1 MHRKKPVK
9 ITVDTNILVSMYV
22 YPGGVLTGI
31 MKEAEAGGCEIGIST
46 DILDELCL
54 VLRKK
59 FMWEEDKIARLA
71 AQLMRLYRTVES
83 RKKIHACKADPTDD
97 KVIEAAVE
105 FGADYILSGDRHLLD
120 MKKYGS
126 MEILRPAELIKRL

>member
-1 MHRKKPVK
+1 MRRKKPVK
-9 ITVDTNILVSMYV
+9 ITVDTNIPVSMYV

-31 MKEAEAGGCEIGIST
+31 MQEAEAGGCEIGIST

-59 FMWEEDKIARLA
+59 FTWEEAKIARLK
-71 AQLMRLYRTVES
+71 AQLTRLYRVVEPR
-83 RKKIHACKADPTDD
+83 RKIKACIADPTDD
-97 KVIEAAVE
+97 KVLEAAVE

-126 MEILRPAELIKRL
+126 IEIIRPAELIKRL